1 MRCGGSPITRMAV
14 LPAPT
19 PKNVRP
25 GARALMVAMP
35 EALFGAGRVPVMATP
50 VPSWM
55 RLVRTAA
62 SASAA

>member
-1 MRCGGSPITRMAV
+1 MIRIAV

-25 GARALMVAMP
+25 GASALMVQIPA
-35 EALFGAGRVPVMATP
+35 ALTGAGRVPVIATP
-50 VPSWM
+50 VP
-55 RLVRTAA
+55 RLIVEVLLAA